1 MSHGRSVHTTQSRGR
16 YGVSG
21 PSYAVNILSEIRVS
35 TQIFLLNIKNFSF
48 KLQYV
53 SFQKNITAKSEGQ
66 PIILALSDFCPFFSS
81 QVLQKSSR
89 KPYSEY

>member
-1 MSHGRSVHTTQSRGR
+1 M
-16 YGVSG
+16 SG

-66 PIILALSDFCPFFSS
+66 PIILALSDIEQGFLSIFFVTSIAKILKETPILNIDS
-81 QVLQKSSR
+81 AVHITCS
-89 KPYSEY
+89 